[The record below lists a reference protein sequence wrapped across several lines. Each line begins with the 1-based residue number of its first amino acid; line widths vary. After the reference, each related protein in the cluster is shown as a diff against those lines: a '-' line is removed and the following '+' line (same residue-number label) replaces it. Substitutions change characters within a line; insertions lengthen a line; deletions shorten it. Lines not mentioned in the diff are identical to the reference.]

1 METQN
6 IETRNIN
13 ITCGVVWFGIFHHSE
28 RKLSIIMK
36 VTKYKLRY
44 LESVLTNRQFMG
56 LTLYN
61 FKTMSKVA
69 LNLQK

>member
-1 METQN
+1 
-6 IETRNIN
+6 
-13 ITCGVVWFGIFHHSE
+13 
-28 RKLSIIMK
+28 MK